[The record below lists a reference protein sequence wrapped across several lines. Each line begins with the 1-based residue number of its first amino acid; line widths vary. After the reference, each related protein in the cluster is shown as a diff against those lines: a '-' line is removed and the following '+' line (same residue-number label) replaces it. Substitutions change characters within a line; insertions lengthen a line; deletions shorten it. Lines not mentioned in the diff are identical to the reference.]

1 MASSRGLFTGEEVL
15 GLLDRDEE
23 EAGCYDGL
31 DDVFFP
37 GSDDELGFL
46 DEEEDDGYVRIDVL

>member
-1 MASSRGLFTGEEVL
+1 MASSRAGEEVL

-23 EAGCYDGL
+23 EADCNDGL
-31 DDVFFP
+31 FFP

-46 DEEEDDGYVRIDVL
+46 DEEEDDGYVGINVL